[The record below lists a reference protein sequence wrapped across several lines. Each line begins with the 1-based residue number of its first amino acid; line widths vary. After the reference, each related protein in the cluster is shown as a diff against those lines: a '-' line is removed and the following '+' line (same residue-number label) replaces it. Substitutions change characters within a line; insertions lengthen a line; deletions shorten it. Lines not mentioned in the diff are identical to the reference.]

1 MKREDRDSIKRS
13 TERLKA
19 IKALGEKTGKH
30 PIKDI
35 MAAFNP
41 QKGDRR

>member
-1 MKREDRDSIKRS
+1 MKREDISNIKKD